1 MDLTARS
8 WCDRAGS
15 LCLAAAFLLSGAACQ
30 SPPPQGSTGGRI
42 DPYRTTAADVASPAA
57 SGAELWAYS
66 DQVAEALVRDLTKI
80 DQILSSPT
88 RVALELGDLRNMT
101 NTPTTD
107 FEAIQHRIR
116 GKLMRS
122 KIIRDHFIVVED
134 PHRMDREKIRVSGED
149 AGATSTARYDPQVTY
164 LLMGDFFELDRDHT
178 RRYYFEFKLTNL
190 ASREIVLDSSYD
202 LAQR

>member
-1 MDLTARS
+1 MDIYRS
-8 WCDRAGS
+8 
-15 LCLAAAFLLSGAACQ
+15 
-30 SPPPQGSTGGRI
+30 
-42 DPYRTTAADVASPAA
+42 TAADVASPAVSA
-57 SGAELWAYS
+57 PELWAYS
-66 DQVAEALVRDLTKI
+66 DQVAEALVRDLTNI
-80 DQILSSPT
+80 DRIRSAPT
-88 RVALELGDLRNMT
+88 RVALELGDLRNKT

-122 KIIRDHFIVVED
+122 KIIRDQFIVVED
-134 PHRMDREKIRVSGED
+134 PHRMDREKTRVSGED

-164 LLMGDFFELDRDHT
+164 LLMGDFFESRRGPT

-190 ASREIVLDSSYD
+190 ASREIIFNENYD